1 MNVRRFLTLGA
12 AASVAAC
19 VLMSGSISTAATS
32 ELQKPGKAGFKPKR
46 VAGSW
51 SGTWTNHTF
60 DTSGPASM
68 VLKVKGKK
76 KNQKFIGTFD
86 LGGNAFGCDDPAP
99 RTVKM
104 KKGSDED
111 GWSKKG
117 FQADWENDNG
127 PVHIEY
133 DFKTKRLTGG
143 GVSPCVPEIA
153 YTYVGT
159 MTNQTVDAEVDIT
172 MNGAPLAESSLAMT
186 KE

>member
-1 MNVRRFLTLGA
+1 MNARRLLALGV

-19 VLMSGSISTAATS
+19 GLISGSISTAATG
-32 ELQKPGKAGFKPKR
+32 ELQKAGKAGFKPQK
-46 VAGSW
+46 VAGPW
-51 SGTWTNHTF
+51 SGTWENHTF
-60 DTSGPASM
+60 DTTGPATM
-68 VLKVKGKK
+68 LLKVKGKK
-76 KNQKFIGTFD
+76 KNQRFIGTFD

-104 KKGSDED
+104 KKGSTED

-143 GVSPCVPEIA
+143 GVSPCAPEIS

-159 MTNQTVDAEVDIT
+159 MTNTSVAAEVDIT
-172 MNGAPLAESSLAMT
+172 LDGAPLAKSSLSMT
-186 KE
+186 KG